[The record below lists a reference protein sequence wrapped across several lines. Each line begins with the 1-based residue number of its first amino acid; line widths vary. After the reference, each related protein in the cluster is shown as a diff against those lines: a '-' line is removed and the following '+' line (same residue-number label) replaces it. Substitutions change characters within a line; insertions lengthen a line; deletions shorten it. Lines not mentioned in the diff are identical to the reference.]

1 MKKEKFTDFF
11 FLFTF
16 TIKLKD
22 MNGFKEFWYSM
33 KVFIISLLTNLT
45 LLTLFYYI
53 FNIRQFP
60 PKFGREFWIIT
71 SVISLSVTFF
81 VKKNRVMRSGYS
93 SFRKS
98 VIIFSSMFCTFMIML
113 FSIDLLSL
121 YNTKTK
127 EIANIEEVYTTNS
140 RGLTIRNFDI
150 IISPMIYSGI
160 KSRKKPVSK
169 YAQVVFTYP
178 FQSKNQDIFYCLIF
192 KKQIDRN
199 SDEENRKQ
207 QLNELVVYTRDTIMK
222 NYNFQKIKNFEY
234 ITKMSPE
241 YRDISEALPEGQKA
255 VLLKPVITPVE
266 EKAKEEIISM
276 IRAILIVFFG
286 YIAIFLLSRVPNW
299 K

>member
-1 MKKEKFTDFF
+1 
-11 FLFTF
+11 
-16 TIKLKD
+16 
-22 MNGFKEFWYSM
+22 MNGFKEFRFSM

-71 SVISLSVTFF
+71 TVISLPVMFF
-81 VKKNRVMRSGYS
+81 VKKDRVMRSGYS

-113 FSIDLLSL
+113 FSVDLLSF

-150 IISPMIYSGI
+150 VISPMIYSGI
-160 KSRKKPVSK
+160 KSRKKPVSR
-169 YAQVVFTYP
+169 YAQVVFAYP
-178 FQSKNQDIFYCLIF
+178 FQSKNRDIFYALIF
-192 KKQIDRN
+192 EKPIDQN
-199 SDEENRKQ
+199 SDEENQKQ
-207 QLNELVVYTRDTIMK
+207 QLDDFLVYTRDTIMK
-222 NYNFQKIKNFEY
+222 NYDFQKIKNFEY

-241 YRDISEALPEGQKA
+241 YRDISEVIPEEQDA
-255 VLLKPVITPVE
+255 ILLKPVITPVE
-266 EKAKEEIISM
+266 EKAKQEIISR
-276 IRAILIVFFG
+276 IRAIIIVILG
-286 YIAIFLLSRVPNW
+286 YVAIFLLSRVPNW

>member
-1 MKKEKFTDFF
+1 
-11 FLFTF
+11 
-16 TIKLKD
+16 

-45 LLTLFYYI
+45 LLTVLYYI

-60 PKFGREFWIIT
+60 PKYGRDFWIIT
-71 SVISLSVTFF
+71 TLILWSVTFF

-127 EIANIEEVYTTNS
+127 EIANIKELYTANS
-140 RGLTIRNFDI
+140 KGLTIRNFNVI
-150 IISPMIYSGI
+150 RSPMIYSGI
-160 KSRKKPVSK
+160 KSRKKPVSR
-169 YAQVVFTYP
+169 YAQVVFAYP
-178 FQSKNQDIFYCLIF
+178 FQSKNHDVFYSLIF
-192 KKQIDRN
+192 EKPIDQN
-199 SDEENRKQ
+199 SDEENQKH
-207 QLNELVVYTRDTIMK
+207 QLDDFLVYTRDTIMK
-222 NYNFQKIKNFEY
+222 NYDFQKTKNFEY

-241 YRDISEALPEGQKA
+241 YGDISEVIPEGEKA